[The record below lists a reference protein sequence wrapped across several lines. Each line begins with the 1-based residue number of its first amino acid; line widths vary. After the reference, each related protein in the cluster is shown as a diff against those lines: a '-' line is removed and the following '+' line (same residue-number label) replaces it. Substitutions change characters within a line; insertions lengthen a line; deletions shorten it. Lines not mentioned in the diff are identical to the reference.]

1 MRSGFLDIYPRSR
14 STWRNLFAA
23 SCLCDNLVRM
33 TDSRRFRFGLFE
45 FDLSTKELRREG
57 VLVRLQSQ
65 PAQVLACLILH
76 AGQTVSREELR
87 RAVWSAE
94 TFVDFDRGLN
104 FCIGQVRLA
113 LDDDSTTPCYIR
125 TLPKRGYQ
133 FIAPVEQV
141 EGIGGDAPHGSTPE
155 RTEAPSAKKNRF
167 PSMAVLVCAS
177 IVLLMG
183 IVIAYWVRSRHSS
196 NRHPIIAVLR
206 FDNQTSD
213 PRMIHFGDAL
223 TDNVVE
229 ELTKLSLGRYDVIGS
244 AHILGLPRDQRDLTA
259 IGSSLHAGY
268 VVLGQLQTDGVEVRI
283 LVHLI
288 RLPSQ
293 THLWVTRLDRTTTD
307 FDPLS
312 IESEAAQKVG
322 AEFSE
327 RIVKDSGGNPLPEI
341 PNP

>member
-1 MRSGFLDIYPRSR
+1 M
-14 STWRNLFAA
+14 
-23 SCLCDNLVRM
+23 
-33 TDSRRFRFGLFE
+33 DSRRFRFGLFE

-65 PAQVLACLILH
+65 PAQVLACLLLH
-76 AGQTVSREELR
+76 AGQAVSREELHK
-87 RAVWSAE
+87 AVWDAE
-94 TFVDFDRGLN
+94 TFGDFDRGLN
-104 FCIGQVRLA
+104 FCVGQVRLA
-113 LDDDSTTPCYIR
+113 LNDDSTSPRYIR

-141 EGIGGDAPHGSTPE
+141 ERIGGDAPVPHVSTPE
-155 RTEAPSAKKNRF
+155 RTEVFSTTKNRF
-167 PSMAVLVCAS
+167 PSTAVLVCAS

-183 IVIAYWVRSRHSS
+183 IVTAAYWMRSRRDS
-196 NRHPIIAVLR
+196 NRHPIIAV
-206 FDNQTSD
+206 
-213 PRMIHFGDAL
+213 
-223 TDNVVE
+223 
-229 ELTKLSLGRYDVIGS
+229 RYFVIGN

-259 IGSSLHAGY
+259 IGSTLHAGY
-268 VVLGQLQTDGVEVRI
+268 VVLGQLQTDGAQVRI

-293 THLWVTRLDRTTTD
+293 THLWVTRLDRTTAD
-307 FDPLS
+307 LDPLS

-327 RIVKDSGGNPLPEI
+327 RVVKDSSGSPLPEI

>member
-1 MRSGFLDIYPRSR
+1 V
-14 STWRNLFAA
+14 RNLFAA
-23 SCLCDNLVRM
+23 SRLCDNLVRM
-33 TDSRRFRFGLFE
+33 MDSKRFRFGLFE

-65 PAQVLACLILH
+65 PAQVLACLILR
-76 AGQTVSREELR
+76 AGQAVSREELR
-87 RAVWSAE
+87 KAVWSAE

-113 LDDDSTTPCYIR
+113 LDDDSTRPSYIR

-141 EGIGGDAPHGSTPE
+141 EGVSGDAPHGNTPE

-167 PSMAVLVCAS
+167 PSTAVLVCAS
-177 IVLLMG
+177 TVLLMA
-183 IVIAYWVRSRHSS
+183 IAVAAYWVRSRQSS
-196 NRHPIIAVLR
+196 NRRPIIAVLR
-206 FDNQTSD
+206 FDSQTSD
-213 PRMIHFGDAL
+213 PRMIHFADAL

-229 ELTKLSLGRYDVIGS
+229 ELTKLSLGRYDVIGN

-259 IGSSLHAGY
+259 IGSSLHARY
-268 VVLGQLQTDGVEVRI
+268 VVLGQLQTDGAEVRI

-307 FDPLS
+307 LDPLS
-312 IESEAAQKVG
+312 TESEAAYKVG

-327 RIVKDSGGNPLPEI
+327 RVVKDSSGSPLPEI

>member
-1 MRSGFLDIYPRSR
+1 
-14 STWRNLFAA
+14 
-23 SCLCDNLVRM
+23 M

-57 VLVRLQSQ
+57 VLIRLQSQ

-76 AGQTVSREELR
+76 AGQAVSREELR

-113 LDDDSTTPCYIR
+113 LDDDSTTPRYIR

-141 EGIGGDAPHGSTPE
+141 EGIGGATPHGSTPE

-167 PSMAVLVCAS
+167 PSTAVLVCAS
-177 IVLLMG
+177 FVLLVG
-183 IVIAYWVRSRHSS
+183 IVIAAYWVRSSHSL

-213 PRMIHFGDAL
+213 PRMIYLGDAL
-223 TDNVVE
+223 RDNVVE
-229 ELTKLSLGRYDVIGS
+229 ELTKLSLGRYDVIGN

-259 IGSSLHAGY
+259 IGSSLHAEY
-268 VVLGQLQTDGVEVRI
+268 VVLGQLQIDGAEVRI

-307 FDPLS
+307 LDPLS
-312 IESEAAQKVG
+312 IESEAAQRVG
-322 AEFSE
+322 SEFSE
-327 RIVKDSGGNPLPEI
+327 RVVKDSNGSPLPEI

>member
-1 MRSGFLDIYPRSR
+1 M
-14 STWRNLFAA
+14 
-23 SCLCDNLVRM
+23 
-33 TDSRRFRFGLFE
+33 DSRRFRFGLFE
-45 FDLSTKELRREG
+45 FDLSAKELRREG

-65 PAQVLACLILH
+65 PAQVLACLLLH
-76 AGQTVSREELR
+76 AGQAVSREELHK
-87 RAVWSAE
+87 AVWDAE

-113 LDDDSTTPCYIR
+113 LNDDSTTPRYIR

-141 EGIGGDAPHGSTPE
+141 ERIGGDADVPHVSTPE
-155 RTEAPSAKKNRF
+155 RTEVFSTKKNRF
-167 PSMAVLVCAS
+167 PSTAVLVCAS

-183 IVIAYWVRSRHSS
+183 IVTAAYWMRSRQDS

-229 ELTKLSLGRYDVIGS
+229 ELTKRSLGRYFVIGN

-259 IGSSLHAGY
+259 IGSTLHAGY
-268 VVLGQLQTDGVEVRI
+268 VVLGQLQTDGAQVRI

-293 THLWVTRLDRTTTD
+293 THLWVTRLDRTTAD
-307 FDPLS
+307 LDPLS

-327 RIVKDSGGNPLPEI
+327 RVVKDSSGSPLPEI